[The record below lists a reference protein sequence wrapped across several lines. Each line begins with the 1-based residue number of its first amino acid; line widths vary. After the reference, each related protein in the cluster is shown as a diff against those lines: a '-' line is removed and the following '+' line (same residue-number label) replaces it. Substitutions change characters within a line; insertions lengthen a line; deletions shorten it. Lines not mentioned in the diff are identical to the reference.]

1 MSKLLNTTW
10 DALWKWR
17 YSFLPRPAC
26 VTVHCDRQKG
36 VGEDDGA
43 DDDGGVEEEW
53 RRRGRCGKL
62 CEETIS
68 RWQSVANILQMP
80 PASILQSPVWP
91 DNTHSHSVPS
101 PAVAILTTRYWWSCM
116 VLHLLSLPRWR
127 KEVLDGDMTAQES
140 VLVCGG
146 LVIYNERPSRW

>member
-43 DDDGGVEEEW
+43 DDDGGVEEE
-53 RRRGRCGKL
+53 
-62 CEETIS
+62 EEEEEVWETMWGDNQQVTIS
-68 RWQSVANILQMP
+68 RKHSSDA
-80 PASILQSPVWP
+80 ASQHSPV
-91 DNTHSHSVPS
+91 S
-101 PAVAILTTRYWWSCM
+101 
-116 VLHLLSLPRWR
+116 SLAR
-127 KEVLDGDMTAQES
+127 
-140 VLVCGG
+140 
-146 LVIYNERPSRW
+146 

>member
-43 DDDGGVEEEW
+43 DDDGGVEEE
-53 RRRGRCGKL
+53 
-62 CEETIS
+62 EEEEEVWETMWGDNQQVTIS
-68 RWQSVANILQMP
+68 RKHSSDA
-80 PASILQSPVWP
+80 ASQHSPVWP

-101 PAVAILTTRYWWSCM
+101 PAVAILTTRCWWSCI
-116 VLHLLSLPRWR
+116 VLHLLSIVLTEVAHDTEVEQWR
-127 KEVLDGDMTAQES
+127 DPDSSIFPILE
-140 VLVCGG
+140 
-146 LVIYNERPSRW
+146 

>member
-53 RRRGRCGKL
+53 RRRRRRCGKL

-80 PASILQSPVWP
+80 PASILQSGQITHTHTLYLRHQWRSSQPDIDDLAFIVFTKVAQGSPWWRHDCPRKCTSVWW
-91 DNTHSHSVPS
+91 
-101 PAVAILTTRYWWSCM
+101 L
-116 VLHLLSLPRWR
+116 
-127 KEVLDGDMTAQES
+127 GD
-140 VLVCGG
+140 L
-146 LVIYNERPSRW
+146 